1 MNFQEL
7 KETIDSYVTTNR
19 EGKIT
24 GQELNWI
31 LKEMVTTIEE
41 EVANIEPEPTPEPEP
56 DKPTLNLK
64 YYCFY
69 GWEQEMP
76 MYKRILDL
84 GISAKIISESDIIG
98 PPTICND
105 ENIGLN
111 PTMCCVA
118 TDDLYLASGTKANIY
133 DIANVTEE
141 DLNQFEITEDLYYT
155 QSTQLSIDS
164 TTTSASLGIIFEKIK
179 KAYNIYDK
187 VTIKHLNYYDLLIN
201 GQSLMNAEMYFD
213 YYVSQD
219 GRYSG
224 DALYIDEYRI
234 VQSGNSYVLVKE
246 EYVPLKHSLYSSNN
260 MPGYNYTTYP
270 KDGDDVELYKFTDG
284 TMLVRF
290 VDDNGRATSDN
301 PTKATIQVTFPGLP
315 DDNGKN
321 LLGTTKY
328 DFVIN
333 KEESTVTIKDVLQGV
348 YGEFGGPGQYADIV
362 FKITN
367 HGTQLELL
375 TSEII
380 AKVYGNIYMYG
391 ENSPLIGSN

>member
-1 MNFQEL
+1 
-7 KETIDSYVTTNR
+7 
-19 EGKIT
+19 
-24 GQELNWI
+24 
-31 LKEMVTTIEE
+31 
-41 EVANIEPEPTPEPEP
+41 
-56 DKPTLNLK
+56 
-64 YYCFY
+64 
-69 GWEQEMP
+69 
-76 MYKRILDL
+76 
-84 GISAKIISESDIIG
+84 
-98 PPTICND
+98 
-105 ENIGLN
+105 
-111 PTMCCVA
+111 MCCVA

-155 QSTQLSIDS
+155 ESTQLSIDS
-164 TTTSASLGIIFEKIK
+164 TTTSDSLGVIFEKIK

-187 VTIKHLNYYDLLIN
+187 VNIKYLNYYDFLIN
-201 GQSLMNAEMYFD
+201 GQSLINSEIYFD

-219 GRYSG
+219 GG
-224 DALYIDEYRI
+224 PKGEALYIDEYRI
-234 VQSGNSYVLVKE
+234 VQSGDNYVLVRD
-246 EYVPLKHSLYSSNN
+246 EYIPLKHSMYSSNN

-290 VDDNGRATSDN
+290 VDDNGNVTSDN
-301 PTKATIQVTFPGLP
+301 PTKATIQVVFPGLP
-315 DDNGKN
+315 DDPGKN

-348 YGEFGGPGQYADIV
+348 YGEFGGPGQTTDIV

-367 HGTQLELL
+367 QGTQLELL

-391 ENSPLIGSN
+391 ENSPLIGFN